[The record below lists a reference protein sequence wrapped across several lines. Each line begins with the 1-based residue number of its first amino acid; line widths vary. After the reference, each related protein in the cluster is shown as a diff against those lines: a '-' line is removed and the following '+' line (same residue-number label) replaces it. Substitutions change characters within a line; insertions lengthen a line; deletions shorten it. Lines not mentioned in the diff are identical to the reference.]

1 MSGIVQKP
9 KFKVSGYY
17 RLEKLQKNLAQP
29 SKTQ

>member
-1 MSGIVQKP
+1 MSSPIQKP
-9 KFKVSGYY
+9 KLKVSGYY